1 MTQGENQR
9 VVIGLQ
15 NNGQETIY
23 VKNITGAFVEE
34 GATGEQ
40 NKYVQNFTL
49 ESFNGAPLKPTES
62 YSIAYEFFA
71 FTSI

>member
-1 MTQGENQR
+1 M
-9 VVIGLQ
+9 
-15 NNGQETIY
+15 
-23 VKNITGAFVEE
+23 KNITGAFIEE
-34 GATGEQ
+34 GATGEL
-40 NKYVQNFTL
+40 NKYAQNFTL